1 MPVSAVFNTTDNYTD
16 ANTIGRL
23 PTLSMV
29 QFTVANASV
38 AAQPAKKGKDGDLYF
53 DESEAFFA
61 PGVNGFSGKIFGVR
75 FRSLVAGS
83 PAVVLVNCYF
93 VDDPIPFASPTP
105 FDGNLGTGGGF
116 VPPPSGSGIQYDIE
130 NLGDWLHVDVD
141 ESGSSPGDGNAIRF
155 DNKSNGTFL
164 LHQSG
169 AFGLLHILAEGANG
183 LVIESTAAGAGLT
196 IRNGGSPFGTN
207 MLIENDGNSM
217 TILQNSPASSP
228 LVIDSNGQLIDI
240 GGSSSGST
248 FPSGNINIGGD
259 PATVGNGV
267 GFFNVPT
274 GPANQQTLPAAPTG
288 AQIRALLVAY
298 GLCAP

>member
-1 MPVSAVFNTTDNYTD
+1 MPVSAVFTTTDNYTD

-105 FDGNLGTGGGF
+105 FDGTLGTGGGF
-116 VPPPSGSGIQYDIE
+116 VPPPSGSGIQFDVE
-130 NLGDWLHVDVD
+130 NLGDWLHV
-141 ESGSSPGDGNAIRF
+141 ETNEAGSSPGDGNAIHL
-155 DNKSNGTFL
+155 NNSSNDTFLIEQSGTFGKLHL
-164 LHQSG
+164 LCSG
-169 AFGLLHILAEGANG
+169 LNGIVIEQVANQTLQILATGA
-183 LVIESTAAGAGLT
+183 SFPGAPL
-196 IRNGGSPFGTN
+196 IIQGGDGISI
-207 MLIENDGNSM
+207 LIDNSIAP
-217 TILQNSPASSP
+217 TGSSSP
-228 LVIDSNGQLIDI
+228 LFIDTLQAQLISI
-240 GGSSSGST
+240 GATESD
-248 FPSGNINIGGD
+248 SGNVVIGND
-259 PATVGNGV
+259 PTFVGNSV
-267 GFFNVPT
+267 GFFLQEN
-274 GPANQQTLPAAPTG
+274 NQETLPANPTT
-288 AQIRALLVAY
+288 AQIRQVLVDYGLVA
-298 GLCAP
+298 P